1 MNSFWKDKRVLITG
15 GTGFLG
21 KHLSD
26 ALLKEG
32 ASLSILDFRKPGWE
46 IREGNFYEADI
57 RDKDKLNTLCRNIDI
72 VFHLAA
78 MPSIARGKFNEYFEI
93 NVKGTENIL
102 EAAFQNKVKKFVH
115 ISSSTVYGVPNE
127 FPLKEDSRLSPIGK
141 YGKSKLEA
149 ERLCRRFI
157 AKGMDISIIRPRVI
171 MGPGRIGIFSILF
184 ERICHN
190 KPVYLIGKGKNV
202 FQFTNIF
209 DMVSAC
215 MKAAEYTS
223 PDLFNIG

>member
-115 ISSSTVYGVPNE
+115 ISSS
-127 FPLKEDSRLSPIGK
+127 
-141 YGKSKLEA
+141 
-149 ERLCRRFI
+149 
-157 AKGMDISIIRPRVI
+157 KGR
-171 MGPGRIGIFSILF
+171 
-184 ERICHN
+184 
-190 KPVYLIGKGKNV
+190 
-202 FQFTNIF
+202 
-209 DMVSAC
+209 
-215 MKAAEYTS
+215 
-223 PDLFNIG
+223 